1 MIDLHKI
8 EQAISQISTEKK
20 ISREK
25 LVEIIEA
32 AIKTA
37 YKKDFGN
44 KDSEVDV
51 KIDFDANT
59 IEISLLKTVV
69 ETVENP
75 EIEISLEDLGD
86 AADGFS
92 VGDTI
97 EIDVT
102 DEVLSSEGFGR
113 IASQAARQVIVQKIQ
128 ETEKEKV
135 YNLFKDKQ
143 GEIVNLKVELVE
155 KNRVIFDYNGTQVVL
170 PKSEQVSKDR
180 YVPGQRMYLYVARIE
195 EDEVTGPRVV
205 LTRRDKELVVKLFET
220 NVPELEEGSVE
231 IVSIA
236 RIPGLKTKLIAAT
249 EYDEIDPAG
258 SLIGPKGI
266 RVKAVVDELAGEKVD
281 IINYVPDMR
290 ELAKKALV
298 PGEVTDV
305 EIDEETKTIT
315 ATVTSEEKP
324 KVLGKGGTNIN
335 LASELLGYKI
345 ILESIE
351 GEAAPV
357 VTEEGAGSLG
367 EEE

>member
-1 MIDLHKI
+1 MIDIRKI
-8 EQAISQISTEKK
+8 EAAINQISSEKK
-20 ISREK
+20 ISRDK
-25 LVEIIEA
+25 LLEIIEA

-44 KDSEVDV
+44 KDSNVNV
-51 KIDFDANT
+51 KIDVDAGT
-59 IEISLLKTVV
+59 IEIGIEKTVV

-75 EIEISLEDLGD
+75 ETEISLEDLGE
-86 AADGFS
+86 DGSGFAI
-92 VGDTI
+92 GDTI

-102 DEVLSSEGFGR
+102 DEVVGSEGFGR

-128 ETEKEKV
+128 ETEKEKIF
-135 YNLFKDKQ
+135 NLFKDKEGQ
-143 GEIVNLKVELVE
+143 IVNLKVELVE

-195 EDEVTGPRVV
+195 EDTMTGPRVV
-205 LTRRDKELVVKLFET
+205 LTRRDKELVVKLFEA

-266 RVKAVVDELAGEKVD
+266 RVKSVVDELFGEKVD
-281 IINYVPDMR
+281 IINYAPDMR

-298 PGEVTDV
+298 PGEVQGV
-305 EIDEETKTIT
+305 KIDEDSKTIV
-315 ATVTSEEKP
+315 AYVTSEEKP

-345 ILESIE
+345 ILETVDG
-351 GEAAPV
+351 GETSAVEA
-357 VTEEGAGSLG
+357 E
-367 EEE
+367 

>member
-1 MIDLHKI
+1 MIDIRKI
-8 EQAISQISTEKK
+8 EAAINQIAAEKK
-20 ISREK
+20 ISRDK
-25 LVEIIEA
+25 LLEIIEA

-44 KDSEVDV
+44 KDSNVNV
-51 KIDFDANT
+51 KIDVDAGT
-59 IEISLLKTVV
+59 IEIGIEKTVV

-75 EIEISLEDLGD
+75 ETEISLEDLGED
-86 AADGFS
+86 AEGFS
-92 VGDTI
+92 LGDTI

-102 DEVLSSEGFGR
+102 DDVVGSEGFGR

-128 ETEKEKV
+128 ETEKEKIF
-135 YNLFKDKQ
+135 NLFKDKEGQ
-143 GEIVNLKVELVE
+143 IVNLKVELVE

-195 EDEVTGPRVV
+195 EDTMTGPRVV
-205 LTRRDKELVVKLFET
+205 LTRREKELVVKLFEA

-266 RVKAVVDELAGEKVD
+266 RVKSVVDELFGEKVD

-298 PGEVTDV
+298 PGEVISV
-305 EIDEETKTIT
+305 NIDENTKTIV
-315 ATVTSEEKP
+315 AHVTSEEKP
-324 KVLGKGGTNIN
+324 KILGKGGTNIN

-345 ILESIE
+345 ILETVDLGVPPSDTA
-351 GEAAPV
+351 GE
-357 VTEEGAGSLG
+357 
-367 EEE
+367 

>member
-1 MIDLHKI
+1 MIDLQKI
-8 EQAISQISTEKK
+8 EQAIAQISTEKK

-44 KDSEVDV
+44 KDSNVEV
-51 KIDFDANT
+51 KIDFDTNT

-69 ETVENP
+69 ETVEDP
-75 EIEISLEDLGD
+75 ETQISLEDLGED
-86 AADGFS
+86 AAGFEI
-92 VGDTI
+92 GDTL

-135 YNLFKDKQ
+135 FNLFKDKEGQ
-143 GEIVNLKVELVE
+143 IVNLKIELVE

-195 EDEVTGPRVV
+195 EDTMTGPRVV
-205 LTRRDKELVVKLFET
+205 LTRRDKELVIKLFEA
-220 NVPELEEGSVE
+220 NVPEVEDGSVE

-266 RVKAVVDELAGEKVD
+266 RVKTVVDELAGEKID

-305 EIDEETKTIT
+305 EIDEENKIIT

-335 LASELLGYKI
+335 LASELLGYRI
-345 ILESIE
+345 ILETVG
-351 GEAAPV
+351 GEPAPV
-357 VTEEGAGSLG
+357 VEEEGTAPSD
-367 EEE
+367 EE

>member
-1 MIDLHKI
+1 MIDIRKI
-8 EQAISQISTEKK
+8 EAAINQISSEKK
-20 ISREK
+20 ISRDK
-25 LVEIIEA
+25 LLEIIEA

-44 KDSEVDV
+44 KDSNVNV
-51 KIDFDANT
+51 KIDVDSGT
-59 IEISLLKTVV
+59 IEIGLEKTVV

-75 EIEISLEDLGD
+75 ETEIAIEDLGED
-86 AADGFS
+86 AEGFTL
-92 VGDTI
+92 GDTI

-102 DEVLSSEGFGR
+102 DEVVTSEGFGR

-128 ETEKEKV
+128 ETEKEKIF
-135 YNLFKDKQ
+135 NLFKDKEGQ
-143 GEIVNLKVELVE
+143 IVNLKVELVE
-155 KNRVIFDYNGTQVVL
+155 KNRVIYDYNGTQVVL

-195 EDEVTGPRVV
+195 EDTMTGPRVV
-205 LTRRDKELVVKLFET
+205 LTRRDKELVVKLFEA

-266 RVKAVVDELAGEKVD
+266 RVKSVVDELFGEKVD
-281 IINYVPDMR
+281 IINYAPDMR
-290 ELAKKALV
+290 DLAKKALV
-298 PGEVTDV
+298 PGEVVDV
-305 EIDEETKTIT
+305 IVDEDSRTIT

-345 ILESIE
+345 ILETIDGGASQADVDAI
-351 GEAAPV
+351 AA
-357 VTEEGAGSLG
+357 E
-367 EEE
+367 

>member
-1 MIDLHKI
+1 MIDIRKI
-8 EQAISQISTEKK
+8 EAAINQIAAEKK
-20 ISREK
+20 ISRDK
-25 LVEIIEA
+25 LLEIIEA

-44 KDSEVDV
+44 KDSNVNV
-51 KIDFDANT
+51 KINVDAGT
-59 IEISLLKTVV
+59 IEIGIEKTVV

-75 EIEISLEDLGD
+75 ETEISLEDLGD
-86 AADGFS
+86 DAEGFS
-92 VGDTI
+92 LGDTI

-102 DEVLSSEGFGR
+102 DDVVTSEGFGR

-128 ETEKEKV
+128 ETEKEKIF
-135 YNLFKDKQ
+135 NLFKDKEGQ
-143 GEIVNLKVELVE
+143 IVNLKVELVE

-195 EDEVTGPRVV
+195 EDTMTGPRVV
-205 LTRRDKELVVKLFET
+205 LTRREKELVVKLFEA

-266 RVKAVVDELAGEKVD
+266 RVKSVVDELFGEKVD

-298 PGEVTDV
+298 PGEVISV
-305 EIDEETKTIT
+305 NIDENTKTIV
-315 ATVTSEEKP
+315 AHVTSEEKP
-324 KVLGKGGTNIN
+324 KILGKGGTNIN

-345 ILESIE
+345 ILETVDLGVPPSDTA
-351 GEAAPV
+351 GE
-357 VTEEGAGSLG
+357 
-367 EEE
+367 

>member
-1 MIDLHKI
+1 MIDIRKI
-8 EQAISQISTEKK
+8 EAAINQISSEKK
-20 ISREK
+20 ISRDK
-25 LVEIIEA
+25 LLEIIEA

-44 KDSEVDV
+44 KDSNVNV
-51 KIDFDANT
+51 KIDVDSGT
-59 IEISLLKTVV
+59 IEIGLEKTVV

-75 EIEISLEDLGD
+75 ETEIALEDLGED
-86 AADGFS
+86 GDGFTL
-92 VGDTI
+92 GDTI

-102 DEVLSSEGFGR
+102 DEVVTSEGFGR

-128 ETEKEKV
+128 ETEKEKIF
-135 YNLFKDKQ
+135 NLFKDKEGQ
-143 GEIVNLKVELVE
+143 IVNLKVELVE
-155 KNRVIFDYNGTQVVL
+155 KNRVIYDYNGTQVVL

-195 EDEVTGPRVV
+195 EDTMTGPRVV
-205 LTRRDKELVVKLFET
+205 LTRRDKELVVKLFEA

-266 RVKAVVDELAGEKVD
+266 RVKSVVDELFGEKVD
-281 IINYVPDMR
+281 IINYAPDMR
-290 ELAKKALV
+290 DLAKKALV
-298 PGEVTDV
+298 PGEVVDV
-305 EIDEETKTIT
+305 LVDEDSRTIT

-345 ILESIE
+345 ILETIDGGTASQEDLDAI
-351 GEAAPV
+351 AA
-357 VTEEGAGSLG
+357 E
-367 EEE
+367 

>member
-1 MIDLHKI
+1 MIDIRKI
-8 EQAISQISTEKK
+8 EAAINQISSEKK
-20 ISREK
+20 ISRDK
-25 LVEIIEA
+25 LLEIIEA

-44 KDSEVDV
+44 KDSNVNV
-51 KIDFDANT
+51 KIDVDSGT
-59 IEISLLKTVV
+59 IEIGLEKTVV

-75 EIEISLEDLGD
+75 ETEIALEDLGED
-86 AADGFS
+86 GDGFTL
-92 VGDTI
+92 GDTI

-102 DEVLSSEGFGR
+102 DEVVTSEGFGR

-128 ETEKEKV
+128 ETEKEKIF
-135 YNLFKDKQ
+135 NLFKDKEGQ
-143 GEIVNLKVELVE
+143 IVNLKVELVE
-155 KNRVIFDYNGTQVVL
+155 KNRVIYDYNGTQVVL

-195 EDEVTGPRVV
+195 EDTMTGPRVV
-205 LTRRDKELVVKLFET
+205 LTRRDKELVVKLFEA

-266 RVKAVVDELAGEKVD
+266 RVKSVVDELFGEKVD
-281 IINYVPDMR
+281 IINYAPDMR
-290 ELAKKALV
+290 DLAKKALV
-298 PGEVTDV
+298 PGEVVDV
-305 EIDEETKTIT
+305 LVDEESRTIT

-345 ILESIE
+345 ILETIDGGTASQEDLDAI
-351 GEAAPV
+351 AA
-357 VTEEGAGSLG
+357 E
-367 EEE
+367 

>member
-1 MIDLHKI
+1 MIDIRKI
-8 EQAISQISTEKK
+8 EAAISQISAEKK

-37 YKKDFGN
+37 YKKDFASKGSN
-44 KDSEVDV
+44 VNVKVDV
-51 KIDFDANT
+51 DSGNIEIT
-59 IEISLLKTVV
+59 IEKTVV
-69 ETVENP
+69 ETVTDP
-75 EIEISLEDLGD
+75 ETEIALEDLGED
-86 AADGFS
+86 ASEFNI
-92 VGDTI
+92 GDTI
-97 EIDVT
+97 EL
-102 DEVLSSEGFGR
+102 DETEDFLNSEGFGR

-128 ETEKEKV
+128 ETEKEKI
-135 YNLFKDKQ
+135 YNLFKDKEGQ
-143 GEIVNLKVELVE
+143 IVNLKVELVE
-155 KNRVIFDYNGTQVVL
+155 KSRVIFDYNGTQIVL

-195 EDEVTGPRVV
+195 EDATSGPRVV
-205 LTRRDKELVVKLFET
+205 LTRRDKDLVVKLFEA

-266 RVKAVVDELAGEKVD
+266 RVKAVVDELFGEKVD
-281 IINYVPDMR
+281 IVNYVPDMR

-298 PGEVTDV
+298 PGEVMDV
-305 EIDEETKTIT
+305 SIDEDSRTIT
-315 ATVTSEEKP
+315 ATVSPEEKP

-345 ILESIE
+345 ILETVGSASPAEELE
-351 GEAAPV
+351 GFAEA
-357 VTEEGAGSLG
+357 
-367 EEE
+367 

>member
-1 MIDLHKI
+1 MIDIRKI
-8 EQAISQISTEKK
+8 EAAINQISSEKK

-25 LVEIIEA
+25 LLEIIEA

-44 KDSEVDV
+44 KDSNVNV
-51 KIDFDANT
+51 KIDVDSGT
-59 IEISLLKTVV
+59 IEIGLEKTVV

-75 EIEISLEDLGD
+75 ETEIAIEDLGED
-86 AADGFS
+86 AEGFTL
-92 VGDTI
+92 GDTI

-102 DEVLSSEGFGR
+102 DEVVTSEGFGR

-128 ETEKEKV
+128 ETEKEKIF
-135 YNLFKDKQ
+135 NLFKDKEGQ
-143 GEIVNLKVELVE
+143 IVNLKVELVE
-155 KNRVIFDYNGTQVVL
+155 KNRVIYDYNGTQVVL

-195 EDEVTGPRVV
+195 EDAMTGPRVV
-205 LTRRDKELVVKLFET
+205 LTRRDKELVVKLFEA

-266 RVKAVVDELAGEKVD
+266 RVKSVVDELFGEKVD
-281 IINYVPDMR
+281 IINYAPDMR
-290 ELAKKALV
+290 DLAKKALV
-298 PGEVTDV
+298 PGEVVDV
-305 EIDEETKTIT
+305 IVDEDSRTIT

-345 ILESIE
+345 ILETID
-351 GEAAPV
+351 GGATQADVDAIAA
-357 VTEEGAGSLG
+357 E
-367 EEE
+367 

>member
-1 MIDLHKI
+1 MIDIRKI
-8 EQAISQISTEKK
+8 EAAINQISAEKK

-25 LVEIIEA
+25 LLEIIEA

-44 KDSEVDV
+44 KDSNVNV
-51 KIDFDANT
+51 KIDVDSGS
-59 IEISLLKTVV
+59 IEIGLEKTIV

-75 EIEISLEDLGD
+75 ETEIALEDLGD
-86 AADGFS
+86 DSEGFS
-92 VGDTI
+92 LGDTI

-102 DEVLSSEGFGR
+102 EEVVTSEGFGR

-128 ETEKEKV
+128 ETEKEKIF
-135 YNLFKDKQ
+135 NLFKDKEGQ
-143 GEIVNLKVELVE
+143 IVNLKVELVE

-195 EDEVTGPRVV
+195 EDIMTGPRVV
-205 LTRRDKELVVKLFET
+205 LTRRDKELVVKLFE
-220 NVPELEEGSVE
+220 NHVPELEEGSVE

-266 RVKAVVDELAGEKVD
+266 RVKGVVDELFGEKVD
-281 IINYVPDMR
+281 IINYAPDMR
-290 ELAKKALV
+290 DLAKKALV
-298 PGEVTDV
+298 PGEVVDV
-305 EIDEETKTIT
+305 TIDEDTRTIT

-345 ILESIE
+345 ILETIDGGSSQADVDAI
-351 GEAAPV
+351 AA
-357 VTEEGAGSLG
+357 A
-367 EEE
+367 

>member
-1 MIDLHKI
+1 MIDIRKI
-8 EQAISQISTEKK
+8 EAAINQISSEKK
-20 ISREK
+20 ISRDK
-25 LVEIIEA
+25 LLEIIEA

-44 KDSEVDV
+44 KDSNVNV
-51 KIDFDANT
+51 KIDVDSGT
-59 IEISLLKTVV
+59 IEIGLEKTIV

-75 EIEISLEDLGD
+75 ELEIALEDLGED
-86 AADGFS
+86 AEGFTL
-92 VGDTI
+92 GDTI

-102 DEVLSSEGFGR
+102 DEVVTSEGFGR

-128 ETEKEKV
+128 ETEKEKIF
-135 YNLFKDKQ
+135 NLFKDKEGQ
-143 GEIVNLKVELVE
+143 IVNLKVELVE
-155 KNRVIFDYNGTQVVL
+155 KNRVIYDYNGTQVVL

-195 EDEVTGPRVV
+195 EDTMTGPRVV
-205 LTRRDKELVVKLFET
+205 LTRRDKELVVKLFEA

-266 RVKAVVDELAGEKVD
+266 RVKSVVDELFGEKVD
-281 IINYVPDMR
+281 IINYAPDMR
-290 ELAKKALV
+290 DLAKKALV
-298 PGEVTDV
+298 PGEVVDV
-305 EIDEETKTIT
+305 IVDEDSRTIT

-345 ILESIE
+345 ILETIDGGASQADVDAI
-351 GEAAPV
+351 AA
-357 VTEEGAGSLG
+357 E
-367 EEE
+367 